1 MNQHIIL
8 GLWPI
13 AGVTTIGVTRE
24 NAIATI
30 HAAIDAGIRQFD
42 TAYSY
47 GLQGEA
53 DERLGAVLKDLD
65 GATRDE
71 IQIIGKVGQRYGEDG
86 VRVNDGNPE
95 TLVVDAENSLRRI
108 GIRCF
113 DTLMLHCVD
122 DDVPIEASAWA
133 LQRLMQRGMAKRV
146 GVCNA
151 TPEQRAAFASVVP
164 CSAIQCPLNGLQ
176 QDALSNEIADAKEH
190 DCDAWV
196 YWTLMKGL
204 LAGKIERDHVFAEG
218 DSRPNYPIF
227 QGAARERAHD
237 IVDKLKEIAADTG
250 RSVANLSISWAVSQP
265 GVTAALVGAHRPEQ
279 IADFRTAGPL
289 PKAVRR
295 QVNELFA
302 TSSDSPEG

>member
-13 AGVTTIGVTRE
+13 AGVTTVGVTRE
-24 NAIATI
+24 HAIATI
-30 HAAIDAGIRQFD
+30 RTAIEAGIRQFD

-53 DERLGAVLKDLD
+53 DERLGAALQDLD
-65 GATRDE
+65 ASTRKE
-71 IQIIGKVGQRYGEDG
+71 IQIIGKVGQRYNEDG
-86 VRVNDGNPE
+86 VRVNDGRPE

-122 DDVPIEASAWA
+122 EEVPIQASAWA

-151 TPEQRAAFASVVP
+151 TPEQRAEFASVIP

-176 QDALSNEIADAKEH
+176 QETLSTVIPDAKEN
-190 DCDAWV
+190 DCDVWV

-227 QGAARERAHD
+227 QGEARQRAHD
-237 IVDKLKEIAADTG
+237 IVDQLKLIAADTG

-279 IADFRTAGPL
+279 IADFATAGPL

-295 QVNELFA
+295 QVKELFA
-302 TSSDSPEG
+302 TSSDSTAE

>member
-30 HAAIDAGIRQFD
+30 RTAINSGIRQFD

-53 DERLGAVLKDLD
+53 DERLGAALKDLD
-65 GATRDE
+65 SSTRDE
-71 IQIIGKVGQRYGEDG
+71 IQIIGKVGQRYDESGM
-86 VRVNDGNPE
+86 RVNDGNPE

-122 DDVPIEASAWA
+122 DEVPIEASAWA

-176 QDALSNEIADAKEH
+176 QETLSTVIADAKEH
-190 DCDAWV
+190 GSDVWV

-227 QGAARERAHD
+227 QGEARQRAHD
-237 IVDKLKEIAADTG
+237 IVDQLKQIAADSG
-250 RSVANLSISWAVSQP
+250 RSVANLSISWTVSQP

-279 IADFRTAGPL
+279 ISDFATAGPL
-289 PKAVRR
+289 PKTLRR
-295 QVNELFA
+295 QINELFA
-302 TSSDSPEG
+302 TSNDSSAE

>member
-13 AGVTTIGVTRE
+13 AGVTTVGVTRE

-30 HAAIDAGIRQFD
+30 RAAIEAGIRQFD

-53 DERLGAVLKDLD
+53 DERLGAALQDLD
-65 GATRDE
+65 ASTRNE
-71 IQIIGKVGQRYGEDG
+71 IQIIGKVGQRYNEDG
-86 VRVNDGNPE
+86 VRVNDGRPE

-122 DDVPIEASAWA
+122 DEVPIQASAWA

-151 TPEQRAAFASVVP
+151 TPEQRAAFASVIP

-176 QDALSNEIADAKEH
+176 QETLSTVIPDAKEN
-190 DCDAWV
+190 DCDVWV

-227 QGAARERAHD
+227 QGEARRRAHD
-237 IVDKLKEIAADTG
+237 IVDQLKLIAADSG

-279 IADFRTAGPL
+279 IADFATAGPL

-302 TSSDSPEG
+302 TSNDSPVE